1 MISTYCILAEQVIS
15 ITHALLLKLSVVNDG
30 KRPAATS
37 DGMVLLRTRVLLMTR
52 HEINELQNRDKVSPR
67 NEHIFITSKMPS
79 ALSCATLGGR
89 KRENILW
96 ADGVSL
102 IVRPNLT
109 ETSERGKCFHWNQ
122 WNTITHEVWSTG
134 PRKWRN
140 WAPDAPATPL
150 KTVSLACCLPE
161 TFHSGTTNGELLLSR
176 ILTFLNASLVAPN
189 SNTETWITQNT
200 FP

>member
-1 MISTYCILAEQVIS
+1 MNYKTG
-15 ITHALLLKLSVVNDG
+15 TK
-30 KRPAATS
+30 
-37 DGMVLLRTRVLLMTR
+37 
-52 HEINELQNRDKVSPR
+52 SPQPQTGQR
-67 NEHIFITSKMPS
+67 NEHIFITPKMPS

-102 IVRPNLT
+102 IVRPIPT
-109 ETSERGKCFHWNQ
+109 ERRQSVGSVSIGTSETPSLMKSDRQDPESEGAGRLMHQSPHW
-122 WNTITHEVWSTG
+122 
-134 PRKWRN
+134 R
-140 WAPDAPATPL
+140 L
-150 KTVSLACCLPE
+150 SLACCLPE

-189 SNTETWITQNT
+189 SNTETWITQYT